1 MSPGASIVVIVSREL
16 LMFLIAAFGLES
28 MVPSCLVTQD
38 ARPSNLSESC

>member
-16 LMFLIAAFGLES
+16 LVFLIAARVFRVLES

-38 ARPSNLSESC
+38 NS